1 MHTRP
6 AISRTHTPQTEPRIS
21 HPSSPCSPSGTWLKL
36 NTIAGVPDHLLPL
49 STVDIDAIDG
59 TKNLRR
65 TRQLRCD
72 GSGVKCSHLARP
84 KVSICIHRP
93 YSEPMARQHP
103 SPRVRE
109 LIREGAR
116 IALNPTQE
124 WIDQL
129 DRATFAANP
138 AIANDPVLA
147 KVVRRASRAHLVHW
161 ATANLRD
168 PGAPVPAHLGPEPLT
183 MARDLVRRGRDV
195 LALDIYRVGQYT
207 AWRRWMEI
215 AFTLTSDP
223 QELREILNVSAQ
235 SINEYVA
242 ATLEAIATHMQL
254 ERDEL
259 TRSTHAE
266 RLEVVDL
273 ILEGAPVTQERA
285 EARLGY
291 RLGLTHAAAVIWSDD
306 LDGDHGYLDQAAE
319 AFSHVVE
326 STQQLIVVA
335 SAATRWVWLADALAL
350 DVPEVQKALLNL
362 SKARVAIGTSSAG
375 IEGFR
380 RSHLEALTA
389 QRTLARLKSH
399 QQVAFFADVQLVS
412 LITQNPEDAKE
423 FITSTLGDFE
433 SASPALQQTLLT
445 FINEQCN
452 ASRAAK
458 RLFTH
463 RNTLLRRIESA
474 EKLLPRPLDH
484 TSVHIAVALE
494 ALQWRG
500 DQTNTSGPRAG
511 RNDGVP
517 A

>member
-1 MHTRP
+1 
-6 AISRTHTPQTEPRIS
+6 
-21 HPSSPCSPSGTWLKL
+21 
-36 NTIAGVPDHLLPL
+36 
-49 STVDIDAIDG
+49 
-59 TKNLRR
+59 
-65 TRQLRCD
+65 
-72 GSGVKCSHLARP
+72 
-84 KVSICIHRP
+84 
-93 YSEPMARQHP
+93 MARQHP
-103 SPRVRE
+103 SPQVRK

-116 IALNPTQE
+116 IALNPSQE

-129 DRATFAANP
+129 DHATVTANP

-168 PGAPVPAHLGPEPLT
+168 PGAPVPANVGPEPLT

-195 LALDIYRVGQYT
+195 LALDIYRVGEYM
-207 AWRRWMEI
+207 AWRRWIDI
-215 AFTLTSDP
+215 AFKLTSDP
-223 QELREILNVSAQ
+223 QELREMLDVSAQ

-242 ATLEAIATHMQL
+242 ATLEAIAAQIQL
-254 ERDEL
+254 EHDEL

-273 ILEGAPVTQERA
+273 ILEGAPVTQESA
-285 EARLGY
+285 EARLSY
-291 RLGLTHAAAVIWSDD
+291 RLGPTHTAAVIWSDD
-306 LDGDHGYLDQAAE
+306 LDGDHGYLDQAAK
-319 AFSHVVE
+319 AFSHVVG
-326 STQQLIVVA
+326 SAQQLIVVA
-335 SAATRWVWLADALAL
+335 SAAARWVWLADAVAL
-350 DVPEVQKALLNL
+350 DVSEVQKRLLSL
-362 SKARVAIGTSSAG
+362 PKARVAIGTSATG

-380 RSHLEALTA
+380 RSHLEALTT
-389 QRTLARLKSH
+389 QRTLTRLKLH
-399 QQVAFFADVQLVS
+399 QQVAFFTDVQLVS
-412 LITQNPEDAKE
+412 LITQNPAAAKE
-423 FITSTLGDFE
+423 FITNTLGDFE

-484 TSVHIAVALE
+484 ASVHIAVALE

-500 DQTNTSGPRAG
+500 GQTTTSDPHAG
-511 RNDGVP
+511 RNGGVS